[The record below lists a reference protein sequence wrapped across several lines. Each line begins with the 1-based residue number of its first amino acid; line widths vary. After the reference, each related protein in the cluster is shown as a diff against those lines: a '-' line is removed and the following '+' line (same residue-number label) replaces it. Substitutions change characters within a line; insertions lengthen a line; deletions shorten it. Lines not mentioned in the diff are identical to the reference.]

1 MQQGDLYQAILARR
15 SVRRYEKRPLDEATL
30 AQVREIISSV
40 KPLIPENQFEV
51 LMRDEVVGEDLVT
64 VLGGYGRFY
73 TPPHSLAPYM
83 LGEEHVLEDL
93 GYRTEQI
100 VVRLAALGIG
110 SCYIG
115 VLKREDQV
123 RVHFGLPKGGRI
135 AAFLVFG
142 RPAAAVG
149 GRTFNTLMRRG
160 LGGHKRL
167 PVERLFFQGAFDNPA
182 VPPSKIS
189 PLIEAARSAPSGVN
203 AQPWRFLWRDGR
215 LHLFVTRNN
224 PKYTMAGSQEYR
236 LHDGG
241 ICMTN
246 ITLALEALR
255 MAGRWVMFAGTEPD
269 IPEHPADS
277 LCQRVGVAG
286 RKEQAGCAVLHQ
298 RRYAAR
304 PAGDAGQPHPLRLAQ
319 AVGAILAV

>member
-1 MQQGDLYQAILARR
+1 MLQQGDLYQAILARR

-51 LMRDEVVGEDLVT
+51 LVHDEVVSEDLVT

-73 TPPHSLAPYM
+73 TPPHSLALYM

-93 GYRTEQI
+93 GYRSEQI
-100 VVRLAALGIG
+100 AVRLAALGIG

-115 VLKREDQV
+115 ALKRESEV
-123 RVHFGLPKGGRI
+123 RVHFGLPKGARI
-135 AAFLVFG
+135 GAFLVFG
-142 RPAAAVG
+142 RPATAAG

-167 PVERLFFQGAFDNPA
+167 PVERLFFQDTFDNPA
-182 VPPSKIS
+182 APPAEIS
-189 PLIEAARSAPSGVN
+189 PLIEAARVAPSGIN

-215 LHLFVTRNN
+215 LYLFVTRDD
-224 PKYTMAGSQEYR
+224 PKYTRAGSQEYA

-241 ICMTN
+241 ICMAN
-246 ITLALEALR
+246 VTLALEALG
-255 MAGRWVMFAGTEPD
+255 MEGRWVVYQGIEPD
-269 IPEHPADS
+269 IPEHPAD
-277 LCQRVGVAG
+277 L
-286 RKEQAGCAVLHQ
+286 
-298 RRYAAR
+298 
-304 PAGDAGQPHPLRLAQ
+304 HPLATLVMRGEQ
-319 AVGAILAV
+319 

>member
-1 MQQGDLYQAILARR
+1 MQQEDLYRAILSRR
-15 SVRRYEKRPLDEATL
+15 SVRRYEKRPLEEATL
-30 AQVREIISSV
+30 AQVREIISGA

-51 LMRDEVVGEDLVT
+51 LVRDEATGEDLVT

-83 LGEEHVLEDL
+83 LGKAHVQEGL

-100 VVRLAALGIG
+100 AVRLAALGVG

-115 VLKREDQV
+115 ALKRESEV
-123 RVHFGLPKGGRI
+123 RVHFGLPKSARI

-142 RPAAAVG
+142 RPAMAVG

-160 LGGHKRL
+160 LGGHRRF
-167 PVERLFFQGAFDNPA
+167 PVERLFFQDTFDSPA

-203 AQPWRFLWRDGR
+203 AQPWRFLWCDGR

-224 PKYTMAGSQEYR
+224 PKYTRAGSQEYG

-241 ICMTN
+241 ICMAN
-246 ITLALEALR
+246 VTLALEALG
-255 MAGRWVMFAGTEPD
+255 MEGRWVMYQGIEPD
-269 IPEHPADS
+269 IPEHPAD
-277 LCQRVGVAG
+277 LHPFATLVMRE
-286 RKEQAGCAVLHQ
+286 EQ
-298 RRYAAR
+298 
-304 PAGDAGQPHPLRLAQ
+304 
-319 AVGAILAV
+319 

>member
-1 MQQGDLYQAILARR
+1 MLPRGDLYEAILARR

-30 AQVREIISSV
+30 AQVREIVSGV

-51 LMRDEVVGEDLVT
+51 LVRDEVVGEDLVT

-100 VVRLAALGIG
+100 AVRLAALGIG

-115 VLKREDQV
+115 ALKREDEV
-123 RVHFGLPKGGRI
+123 RVRFGLPKGARI

-142 RPAAAVG
+142 RPAVAVG

-160 LGGHKRL
+160 LGGHRRL
-167 PVERLFFQGAFDNPA
+167 PVERIFFQGAFDNPA
-182 VPPSKIS
+182 VPPAEIF
-189 PLIEAARSAPSGVN
+189 PLIKAARVAPSGVN
-203 AQPWRFLWRDGR
+203 AQPWRFLWCDGR
-215 LHLFVTRNN
+215 LYLFVTRNN

-241 ICMTN
+241 ICIAN
-246 ITLALEALR
+246 VTLAMEALG
-255 MAGRWVMFAGTEPD
+255 MEGQWVMCQGTEPD
-269 IPEHPADS
+269 IPNHPAD
-277 LCQRVGVAG
+277 L
-286 RKEQAGCAVLHQ
+286 
-298 RRYAAR
+298 
-304 PAGDAGQPHPLRLAQ
+304 HPLATLVMRGEQ
-319 AVGAILAV
+319 

>member
-1 MQQGDLYQAILARR
+1 MLPQGDLYEAILARR

-51 LMRDEVVGEDLVT
+51 LVRDEVMGEDLAT

-73 TPPHSLAPYM
+73 TPPHSLAPHM
-83 LGEEHVLEDL
+83 LGEQHVLEGL

-100 VVRLAALGIG
+100 AVRLAALGIG

-115 VLKREDQV
+115 ALRREEEV
-123 RVHFGLPKGGRI
+123 RLRFGLPNGARI
-135 AAFLVFG
+135 GAFLVFG
-142 RPAAAVG
+142 RPATAAG

-167 PVERLFFQGAFDNPA
+167 PVERIFFRDTFDNPA
-182 VPPSKIS
+182 APPSAIS
-189 PLIEAARSAPSGVN
+189 PLIEAARAAPSGVN

-215 LHLFVTRNN
+215 LYLFVTRNN
-224 PKYTMAGSQEYR
+224 PKYTIAGSQEYR

-241 ICMTN
+241 ICMAN
-246 ITLALEALR
+246 VTLALEALG
-255 MAGRWVMFAGTEPD
+255 MEGQWVMYQGIEPD
-269 IPEHPADS
+269 IPDHPAD
-277 LCQRVGVAG
+277 L
-286 RKEQAGCAVLHQ
+286 
-298 RRYAAR
+298 
-304 PAGDAGQPHPLRLAQ
+304 HPLATLVMREEQ
-319 AVGAILAV
+319 

>member
-1 MQQGDLYQAILARR
+1 MLPQGDLYQAVLARR

-30 AQVREIISSV
+30 AQVREIISGV
-40 KPLIPENQFEV
+40 KPLIPGNRFEV
-51 LMRDEVVGEDLVT
+51 LVRDEVVGEDLVT

-83 LGEEHVLEDL
+83 LGEQHVLEDL

-100 VVRLAALGIG
+100 VVRLAALGVG

-115 VLKREDQV
+115 ALKRESEV
-123 RVHFGLPKGGRI
+123 RVHLGLPKGARI
-135 AAFLVFG
+135 AASLVFG

-167 PVERLFFQGAFDNPA
+167 SVKRIFFQETFDGPA
-182 VPPSKIS
+182 APPSDIS
-189 PLIEAARSAPSGVN
+189 PLIQAARSAPSGVN
-203 AQPWRFLWRDGR
+203 AQPWRFLWRNGR

-224 PKYTMAGSQEYR
+224 PKYTMAGSQEYA

-241 ICMTN
+241 ICMAN
-246 ITLALEALR
+246 VTLAMEALG
-255 MAGRWVMFAGTEPD
+255 MAGRWVMYQGTEPD
-269 IPEHPADS
+269 IPEHPAD
-277 LCQRVGVAG
+277 L
-286 RKEQAGCAVLHQ
+286 
-298 RRYAAR
+298 
-304 PAGDAGQPHPLRLAQ
+304 HPLATLVMRGEQ
-319 AVGAILAV
+319 